1 MMAIEGRPIGAGA
14 EAGMRPRVAAWA
26 GWREAVRPGRLVPII
41 LAIYLIP
48 ALLVVL
54 AIGGIGLVVLA
65 VARAITLVVHG
76 REARP
81 RSPVGPESS

>member
-14 EAGMRPRVAAWA
+14 EAGMRPRAAWA
-26 GWREAVRPGRLVPII
+26 GWTGAAWPGRLVPII

-48 ALLVVL
+48 ALLMVL
-54 AIGGIGLVVLA
+54 AVGGIGLVVLA
-65 VARAITLVVHG
+65 VARAITSVVHG
-76 REARP
+76 REVRP